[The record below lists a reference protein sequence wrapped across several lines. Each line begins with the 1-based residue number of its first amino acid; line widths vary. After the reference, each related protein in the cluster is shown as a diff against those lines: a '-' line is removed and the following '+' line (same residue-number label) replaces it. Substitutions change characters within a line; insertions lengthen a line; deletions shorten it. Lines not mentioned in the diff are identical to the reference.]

1 MVVIVGNQKTI
12 NGHAA
17 DCPVHEDGPC
27 VCGTE
32 EILNELALEEAG
44 LSSEDFE

>member
-1 MVVIVGNQKTI
+1 MVIVGNQEII

-32 EILNELALEEAG
+32 EILDELALEDAD
-44 LSSEDFE
+44 LSPEDFE

>member
-1 MVVIVGNQKTI
+1 VVIVGNQEII

-32 EILNELALEEAG
+32 EVLDDLAREEA
-44 LSSEDFE
+44 DYHAND

>member
-1 MVVIVGNQKTI
+1 MGNQEMVG
-12 NGHAA
+12 GHTA

-32 EILNELALEEAG
+32 DMLVDLAREEA
-44 LSSEDFE
+44 EYFAND